1 MCRTNLPCEI
11 SMSEKQKQYE
21 AGIVKNDKSQDTVAI
36 SQDRVATRLRY
47 GWILIVI
54 LMQIY

>member
-1 MCRTNLPCEI
+1 MCRTTLPCEV

-36 SQDRVATRLRY
+36 SQDRVATRLHY
-47 GWILIVI
+47 
-54 LMQIY
+54 YFESSNHK

>member
-1 MCRTNLPCEI
+1 
-11 SMSEKQKQYE
+11 MSEKQKQYE
-21 AGIVKNDKSQDTVAI
+21 ASIMKNDKSQDTVAI
-36 SQDRVATRLRY
+36 SQDRVATRLQY